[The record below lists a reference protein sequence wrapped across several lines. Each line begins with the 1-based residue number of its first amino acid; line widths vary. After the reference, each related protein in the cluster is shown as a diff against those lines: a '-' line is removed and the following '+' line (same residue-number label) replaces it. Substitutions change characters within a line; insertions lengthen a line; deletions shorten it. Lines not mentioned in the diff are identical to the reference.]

1 MSLKL
6 YLTAGTAVVAAA
18 GAAAYFVHAG
28 RTPEAQAAAHWT
40 TFERYCVDCH
50 NDAERTGG
58 LSLEGL
64 EPHDVTAKAATFE
77 EVVRKL
83 KLGVMPPR
91 EEAQPD
97 PAVRVE
103 LVASIESMLDAA
115 VAKSPSAPANPVHRL
130 NRAEYGNAIRD
141 LLGVELDV
149 AGLLPS
155 DGGDHG
161 FDNVAAAL
169 TTSPMLLERY
179 LTVALRVA
187 SLAVGDTTL
196 EPTEHAYRIPVETT
210 QDKHLAGLPLGTRG
224 GVLVTHVFPA
234 DASYVLA
241 GRLLRT
247 VAEGYYGV
255 EGHDRPHEFVITLDG
270 EQVFSALVGGPEDHA
285 ESSKNILDSRVTVD
299 AKMTSPPIP
308 ITAGPH
314 ELGFTWVEKPAAEQ
328 SVWQPPLR
336 ATLEAHNPSGLP
348 RLETAIIQG
357 PYDATGVSPTPSRE
371 RIFVCEPKSTAEEPA
386 CAEQIF
392 TSLARRAFRR
402 PVGADDVTAPLEFYT
417 AARASGADFDTG
429 IREGLARLLVSP
441 SFLFRAEQDRADV
454 PAGGIGRISD
464 IELASRLSFF
474 LWSSI
479 PDEELLGLAEQDRLH
494 EAPVL
499 RAQVER
505 MLADERANA
514 LVENFTGQ
522 WLQLRNLELRVK
534 PDLLLFPDF
543 DDNLRKAFRTETEML
558 FANVLRTNA
567 SALELLSA
575 SYTFV
580 NERLARHYGI
590 PGVYGARFR
599 RIEHTDPNRYGL
611 LGHGSLLSLTS
622 AASRTSPIIRGKYVL
637 ATLLNDPPPLPPDVV
652 PALEDSAPKD
662 RPSTVREQLELHRA
676 DPVCASCHRNIDP
689 IGFALENFD
698 TVGVWRDE
706 TLEGLPIDS
715 AGVLADGTPVNGP
728 AELREAMIA
737 RPEVFAGNVAEK
749 LMIYALGRGL
759 TPADMPHVRAI
770 LRQTEPQGYRLS
782 DIVLGI
788 VDSVP
793 FRMRTR
799 RTEPGTLELTA
810 SEGR

>member
-1 MSLKL
+1 MSRSLL
-6 YLTAGTAVVAAA
+6 VATGAALVAAA
-18 GAAAYFVHAG
+18 GAAAFYLHTSRA
-28 RTPEAQAAAHWT
+28 PEARLAEHWA
-40 TFERYCVDCH
+40 TFDRYCVDCH
-50 NDAERTGG
+50 NNAERTGG

-64 EPHDVTAKAATFE
+64 APEDVTKRAATFE
-77 EVVRKL
+77 DVVRKL

-97 PAVRVE
+97 PAVRTA
-103 LVASIESMLDAA
+103 LVMSLESMLDAA
-115 VAKSPSAPANPVHRL
+115 VARNPLAPANPVHRL

-141 LLGVELDV
+141 LLGIELDV
-149 AGLLPS
+149 ASLLPS

-161 FDNVAAAL
+161 FDNVATAL

-234 DASYVLA
+234 DADYVLA

-285 ESSKNILDSRVTVD
+285 ESAKNILDSRLTVD
-299 AKMTSPPIP
+299 AKMTSPPIA

-328 SVWQPPLR
+328 SVWQPALR

-357 PYDATGVSPTPSRE
+357 PYDARGVSSTPSRE
-371 RIFVCEPKSTAEEPA
+371 RIFVCKPASAAEEPA

-392 TSLARRAFRR
+392 RTLARRAFRR
-402 PVGADDVTAPLEFYT
+402 PVGADDVAAPLEFYA
-417 AARASGADFDTG
+417 AARDSGADFDTG

-441 SFLFRAEQDRADV
+441 SFLFRVEQDRADV
-454 PAGGIGRISD
+454 PERGTGRISD

-479 PDEELLGLAEQDRLH
+479 PDEELLTLAEQERLH
-494 EAPVL
+494 DAPGL

-505 MLADERANA
+505 MLADERADA

-543 DDNLRKAFRTETEML
+543 DDNLRKAFRKETEML

-567 SALELLSA
+567 SVLELLSA
-575 SYTFV
+575 SYTYV
-580 NERLARHYGI
+580 DERLARHYGI
-590 PGVYGARFR
+590 PGVYGTRFR
-599 RIEHTDPNRYGL
+599 RVEHTDPNRYGL

-698 TVGVWRDE
+698 AVGVWRDA
-706 TLEGLPIDS
+706 TPEGLPIDS

-728 AELREAMIA
+728 AELRKALLA
-737 RPEVFAGNVAEK
+737 RPEVFAGNVTEK

-770 LRQTEPQGYRLS
+770 LRQTQPQGYRLA

-799 RTEPGTLELTA
+799 QAEPGTLELTTH
-810 SEGR
+810 EGR